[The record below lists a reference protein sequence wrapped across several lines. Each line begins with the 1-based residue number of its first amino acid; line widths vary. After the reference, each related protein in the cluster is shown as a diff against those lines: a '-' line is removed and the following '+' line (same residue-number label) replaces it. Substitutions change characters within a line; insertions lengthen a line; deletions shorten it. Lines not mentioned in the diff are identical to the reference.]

1 MGTGRSCWGIAA
13 DGRLGYANGFDIG
26 DNEAPASAG
35 DVDVGGT
42 VTQIALGEQHTCALL
57 DTGAVRCWGDGA
69 NGRLG
74 YGNTNDIGDNE
85 TPASAGDIDV
95 GGTVTQ
101 IDAGAFHTCAL
112 LDTGSV
118 RCWGAGGFGR
128 LGYGNSTT
136 IGDDETPATA
146 GDVVV
151 GGLVTQIATGGSHTC
166 ALLSGGD
173 VRCWGRATDGALGY
187 ANGASIGDDET
198 PASAGDVEVGSVVSL
213 VTLGLVGQPAGA
225 GFAPGAAANPVA
237 ANFSWV
243 PAFADVGTYSLIF
256 RAQDSNGL
264 TVAHVITIQVYTLVS
279 DLPGVLWPG
288 MAAMAGL
295 LVLAFLWG
303 SRRVPWRSRPS
314 P

>member
-151 GGLVTQIATGGSHTC
+151 GGVVTQIVTGGSHTC

-279 DLPGVLWPG
+279 DLPGVSWPG
-288 MAAMAGL
+288 MAAVAGL